1 MLSYDEILSS
11 DSFKKVVE
19 CTNICKENKTNDKLL
34 LALTNSNCLQIYS
47 FGVKSSTKA
56 KVSRLKLSEDD
67 IKKRDPPIPI
77 VKLIKNINLYTC
89 NNINDILVIPNSTNI
104 HQHDKI
110 ALVMDDRLSIIQY
123 NESSDTFETVSLHQ
137 YGFIDPSFDTP
148 SDDLENKV
156 PYKALMISKNEKGC
170 NGILLWKP
178 NSIIYLNLL
187 ESNVETNTDIR
198 VKKRKFNPLSK
209 FIDLKKL
216 NNDLA
221 NIIDIQK
228 KGTNLIILYAPKGS
242 SEVNYPGVSNKLK
255 LITLTFNDTFF
266 DKKTFDEDSDD
277 SLYTTILNSL
287 TNIPDTVHSV
297 LPWNKNLVLVT
308 DTSVF
313 LLDEHLNTN
322 YKVIL
327 SEAQISDNEDQL
339 QFNKIMDKYKS
350 LNANLF
356 KSFTSW
362 SVISDHL
369 MVLNNIII
377 QLSINNNTI
386 DNVTIE
392 NFLEDQMLPYTEINE
407 ILQLLCFNSNNYYK
421 NSKFTSSTSKTE
433 ADDYNSLVVLFKRGD
448 TAVVE
453 VRELSK
459 EEDEEPEEQSQE
471 NEASNK
477 VDLDLDIND
486 DDIDLYGAPSAD
498 SDNFNKILKVKVLNP
513 CLKVNYSPMVDAIST
528 TTLGF
533 YKTQQLAISPNYTQ
547 EDVLAVG
554 PSYNT
559 IYEVVTSKQHY
570 NVKKTVKFVDYDNI
584 FNLNNKYLVAT
595 SNKSNVQKSSILR
608 IGLNNAF
615 TPILRLLDFQYESST
630 LACGLCKS
638 LKYLIQVT
646 TAGIWLLDMEYLK
659 YKNKFI
665 FNKPMQEASTLDDY
679 ISCIDSKGQSF
690 LFMIGKIRMKPVP
703 LHEPAELS
711 EFYITMSKLAYIS
724 LNGVKTLVKICL
736 TASDRVL
743 LFDVTKNKA
752 ELHEIKNIN
761 ELPNKLSIELF
772 SNTIKPNP
780 GVSITN
786 LEINNN
792 IMTITSDN
800 LFVCYNDFEKIET
813 TMLKNKDQEIYMKSI
828 NEHTYTVGVDTL
840 ITDKNGRTKRLGH
853 LASVVKIDSLGNTF
867 LIDPIGIA
875 RLVNVNSFFD
885 HDDDV
890 IVHRLKFDANDK
902 KKRIFGN
909 IKRLESENMFAV
921 SYVDSN
927 NGSGVVLLEYLVSG
941 DFKVIDEY
949 VAEDG
954 FVVGS
959 LNTVVLNVKNVG
971 ADAFVARNT
980 KNEGLDNNIPVLKI
994 LEKNLRKMI
1003 SEQEDQVIPLNIP
1016 HAKKVQLH
1024 MSYVNLHLPRLTTR
1038 YEEEMEFIVIGENE
1052 ITGEFDLSR
1061 SRIKLFSIN
1070 RKEENPFIDFD
1081 YEKEYKPEELD
1092 NYLKSKSSSTFKL
1105 EYVDNWDSAKGL
1117 ITAVEE
1123 ASGLL
1128 SVSYSDGKTYFR
1140 RCLSATIGLS
1150 SNHIYSNDPENL
1162 LTLKKKLL
1170 EPVAFLDSNS
1180 MAVKVDSIGEGYVGV
1195 LDYLYGWNLFGLET
1209 EPYKLLPLSKEQF
1222 ENDIIAN
1229 SVMNTSSSAKSKIVE
1244 NVVTVNE
1251 QELKQLNTTGSI
1263 FGYNGK
1269 MFFIKFLDNGALKL
1283 LEFDPENTK
1292 SVNGTNLLLHQRYKL
1307 INCNVNSAY
1316 TVQSDVVDDTY
1327 SNNDLQY
1334 VICSAENGKIFKF
1347 SFLPELTFKKLSML
1361 QHQIILKTANLGGF
1375 NHKMDHEYNMFN
1387 KNNYILDM
1395 KYLKDQF
1402 IFNEEIPAEEKE
1414 KLVTKIFGNST
1425 TLQELI
1431 EDVI

>member
-19 CTNICKENKTNDKLL
+19 CTNICKENETNDKLL
-34 LALTNSNCLQIYS
+34 LALTHSNCLQIYS
-47 FGVKSSTKA
+47 LDVKSSTKA
-56 KVSRLKLSEDD
+56 KVSRLKLSNED

-77 VKLIKNINLYTC
+77 IKLVKNINLYTC
-89 NNINDILVIPNSTNI
+89 NNINDILVIPNSTNT
-104 HQHDKI
+104 QQYDKI
-110 ALVMDDRLSIIQY
+110 AIIMDDKLSIIQY
-123 NESSDTFETVSLHQ
+123 NDSSKTFETVSLHQ
-137 YGFIDPSFDTP
+137 YGFIDPSFDVP
-148 SDDLENKV
+148 SDDLEAKV
-156 PYKALMISKNEKGC
+156 PYKGLLISKNEKGC

-178 NSIIYLNLL
+178 NSVIYLNLL
-187 ESNVETNTDIR
+187 EANVDTNTDIR

-216 NNDLA
+216 SHDLA
-221 NIIDIQK
+221 NIIDIQRK
-228 KGTNLIILYAPKGS
+228 STNLIILYAPKGS
-242 SEVNYPGVSNKLK
+242 SEINYPGVSNKLK
-255 LITLTFNDTFF
+255 LITLTFNDFFF
-266 DKKTFDEDSDD
+266 DKKTFDDD
-277 SLYTTILNSL
+277 SNDSSYTTILNSL
-287 TNIPDTVHSV
+287 NDIPDTVHSV

-308 DTSVF
+308 DTSVS

-322 YKVIL
+322 YKLIL
-327 SEAQISDNEDQL
+327 SEAEISDNEDQL
-339 QFNKIMDKYKS
+339 QFNKVLDDYKT
-350 LNANLF
+350 LNVNLF
-356 KSFTSW
+356 KSFTSF
-362 SVISDHL
+362 SVVSDYM

-377 QLSINNNTI
+377 QLSINNNSI
-386 DNVTIE
+386 ENVTIN
-392 NFLEDQMLPYTEINE
+392 NFLTEDMLPYSEKNE
-407 ILQLLCFNSNNYYK
+407 IIQLMHFNSDNYYK
-421 NSKFTSSTSKTE
+421 NSKFLTSTTKTD
-433 ADDYNSLVVLFKRGD
+433 ADNYDSMIVLFKRGD

-459 EEDEEPEEQSQE
+459 ADEDDFVEKKQS
-471 NEASNK
+471 K
-477 VDLDLDIND
+477 TPDLDIEMND
-486 DDIDLYGAPSAD
+486 DDIDLYGTPSVE
-498 SDNFNKILKVKVLNP
+498 SDNSNKVLKVKVLNP

-547 EDVLAVG
+547 EDILAVG

-559 IYEVVTSKQHY
+559 VYEVVTNKQHY
-570 NVKKTVKFVDYDNI
+570 NVKKTVKFVEYDDI
-584 FNLNNKYLVAT
+584 FNLNNKYLVTT
-595 SNKSNVQKSSILR
+595 SKKIKSRTSSILR
-608 IGLNNAF
+608 IGLNNTF
-615 TPILRLLDFQYESST
+615 TPILRLMDFQYNSAT
-630 LACGLCKS
+630 LACGLCRS
-638 LKYLIQVT
+638 LKYMIQVT
-646 TAGIWLLDMEYLK
+646 DMGIWILDMDHLK
-659 YKNKFI
+659 YKNKFVFFSPI
-665 FNKPMQEASTLDDY
+665 EEASTLEDY
-679 ISCIDSKGQSF
+679 ITTVNDKGKTS
-690 LFMIGKIRMKPVP
+690 LFMIGKNRMKPTH
-703 LHEPAELS
+703 LNEPGELAE
-711 EFYITMSKLAYIS
+711 FFITMSKLAYVD
-724 LNGVKTLVKICL
+724 LNGVRTLVKICL
-736 TASDRVL
+736 TASDRVF
-743 LFDVTKNKA
+743 LFDVTTNKA
-752 ELHEIKNIN
+752 PLYELMNVN
-761 ELPNKLSIELF
+761 ELPNKLTIELY
-772 SNTIKPNP
+772 SESTKPNP
-780 GVSITN
+780 GVSITD

-792 IMTITSDN
+792 IMTVTSDN
-800 LFVCYNDFEKIET
+800 LFVCYNNLEKIET
-813 TMLKNKDQEIYMKSI
+813 TMLKNKEQNVYMKSI
-828 NEHTYTVGVDTL
+828 NDYIYTVGVDTL
-840 ITDKNGRTKRLGH
+840 ITDKTGRTKRLGH
-853 LASVVKIDSLGNTF
+853 LASVVKVDSLGNTF

-885 HDDDV
+885 HEDDV
-890 IVHRLKFDANDK
+890 IVHRLKFGDDDK

-909 IKRLESENMFAV
+909 IKRMESENLFAV

-927 NGSGVVLLEYLVSG
+927 NGSGVVLLEYQVSG
-941 DFKVIDEY
+941 EFKVIDEY
-949 VAEDG
+949 VSEDG

-959 LNTVVLNVKNVG
+959 LNTVILNVKNVG
-971 ADAFVARNT
+971 ADAFLSRNT
-980 KNEGLDNNIPVLKI
+980 KNEGMQNNISVIKI

-1003 SEQEDQVIPLNIP
+1003 SEQEEQVIPLNIP
-1016 HAKKVQLH
+1016 HSKRVQLH

-1038 YEEEMEFIVIGENE
+1038 SEEEMEFIVIGENE

-1061 SRIKLFSIN
+1061 SRVKLFSIDK
-1070 RKEENPFIDFD
+1070 KEETPFVDLD
-1081 YEKEYKPEELD
+1081 YEREYKPEELD
-1092 NYLKSKSSSTFKL
+1092 EYLKSKSTSAFKL
-1105 EYVDNWDSAKGL
+1105 EFVDNWDSAKGL

-1140 RCLSATIGLS
+1140 RCLSATVGLS
-1150 SNHIYSNDPENL
+1150 SNHVYPNDPENL
-1162 LTLKKKLL
+1162 LTVKKKLL

-1180 MAVKVDSIGEGYVGV
+1180 MAVKVDTIGEGFVGV
-1195 LDYLYGWNLFGLET
+1195 LDYLYGWSLYGLET
-1209 EPYKLLPLSKEQF
+1209 EPYKVLPLSKEQF
-1222 ENDIIAN
+1222 ENDIIVN
-1229 SVMNTSSSAKSKIVE
+1229 SIMNTSSSTKPKLVE

-1251 QELKQLNTTGSI
+1251 QELKQLNTTGSM

-1316 TVQSDVVDDTY
+1316 TVQNEVIDDTY

-1334 VICSAENGKIFKF
+1334 VICSAENGRIFKF